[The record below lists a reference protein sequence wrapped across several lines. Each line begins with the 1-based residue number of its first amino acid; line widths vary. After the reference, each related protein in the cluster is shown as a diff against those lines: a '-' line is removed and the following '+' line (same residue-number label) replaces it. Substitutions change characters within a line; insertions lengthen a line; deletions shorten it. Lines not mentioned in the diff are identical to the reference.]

1 MALGSSAPE
10 IILNVFE
17 TSTTLGSTPG
27 ELGPSTIVGSGAFN
41 FLVISGV
48 SIWAVSGEYDN
59 RTEDEMAEDG
69 TPRGVKKIDD
79 MGVFI
84 ITTTWSV
91 IAYLWLFIALI
102 DYEVE

>member
-1 MALGSSAPE
+1 M
-10 IILNVFE
+10 
-17 TSTTLGSTPG
+17 
-27 ELGPSTIVGSGAFN
+27 
-41 FLVISGV
+41 ISGV

-91 IAYLWLFIALI
+91 IAYLWLFIVLI
-102 DYEVE
+102 DYEVEQWEAGLTFGFFWLLLIMAVSADLYRRKSLEEKEEARLGEL